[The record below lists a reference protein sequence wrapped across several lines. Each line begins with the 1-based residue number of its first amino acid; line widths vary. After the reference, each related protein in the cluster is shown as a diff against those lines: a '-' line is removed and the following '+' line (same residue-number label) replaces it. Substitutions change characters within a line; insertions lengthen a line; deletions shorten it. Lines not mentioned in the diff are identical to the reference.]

1 MGEVRRRAEAL
12 LPVIAA
18 HAEWGEAA
26 GRQHDEVF
34 TAFGRSEL
42 TKLFLPADYGG
53 FEADP
58 LTAIDALDC
67 VAAENA
73 SAAWALMISAEEAG
87 YAAGYVPAA
96 TMVALFNRQ
105 PHLLM
110 AGSGNPHARARP
122 AEGGVQVSGRWP
134 FGSGVHGAD
143 YWFGQCLLDGVRTD
157 PPTLCA
163 TVIPAG
169 QVRILDTWHVAG
181 MRGTGSNDVEAEGVF
196 VPDGWHRRYVMG
208 EPAIPDTPYFR
219 LPVRCRFPFPKVGV
233 ALGIAGAALT
243 AFEDLAGAKTPVGD
257 RSLLRERP
265 RAQQA
270 IAQATARR
278 SAARAYVFEV
288 MGRAWDMACERH
300 PVDARTHAEVRLACS
315 WAVQACVEAVDL
327 LHAAA
332 GATANF
338 DTSPLSRQFRDVHV
352 LPQQIMVTPQAID
365 TAGRV
370 LLGLDPDSS
379 TF

>member
-12 LPVIAA
+12 LPVIRA
-18 HAEWGEAA
+18 HADWGEAA
-26 GRQHDEVF
+26 GRQHDDVF
-34 TAFGRSEL
+34 AAFGRSEL
-42 TKLFLPADYGG
+42 TKLFLPAAYGG

-58 LTAIDALDC
+58 LTAIEALELL
-67 VAAENA
+67 AAENA

-87 YAAGYVPAA
+87 YAAGYVEA
-96 TMVALFNRQ
+96 TTMIELFNRQ
-105 PHLLM
+105 PQLLM

-122 AEGGVQVSGRWP
+122 AEGGVQVTGRWP

-163 TVIPAG
+163 TVIPTER
-169 QVRILDTWHVAG
+169 VRILDTWHVAG
-181 MRGTGSNDVEAEGVF
+181 MRGTGSNDVEADGVF
-196 VPDGWHRRYVMG
+196 VPDGWHRHYVMG
-208 EPAIPDTPYFR
+208 SDALPDTPYFR

-233 ALGIAGAALT
+233 ALGIARAALA
-243 AFEDLAGAKTPVGD
+243 AFEELAGAKTPVGD
-257 RSLLRERP
+257 RGLLRERP

-270 IAQATARR
+270 FAQATAGRG
-278 SAARAYVFEV
+278 AAAAYVGQV
-288 MGRAWDMACERH
+288 IGRAWDMACERH
-300 PVDARTHAEVRLACS
+300 PIDRRTHAEVRLACS

-332 GATANF
+332 GASANF
-338 DTSPLSRQFRDVHV
+338 ETSPLNRHFRDVHV

-370 LLGLDPDSS
+370 LLGLEPDSTS
-379 TF
+379 F